1 MESEDSRQPGNLPSA
16 ALMRAAEM
24 IVSEVRRLA
33 VGRDTPLL
41 VALDGCSG
49 AGKSTLA
56 VLISAQLGAA
66 LVQGDDFYAPNP
78 WDATWEARG
87 PAARV
92 AEGINWRR
100 LRAEALEPLLA
111 GKPARWHAALAS
123 LVVEREPTAIVVLE
137 GLTSTRPE
145 LTDLIDVA
153 VLVDAPIGVQHRRL
167 EARWGKALAETPHV
181 RWHLAEE
188 YYFTQVRPA
197 STFDLVVTTDDGL
210 GQSDG

>member
-1 MESEDSRQPGNLPSA
+1 
-16 ALMRAAEM
+16 MRAAET
-24 IVSEVRRLA
+24 IVAEVGRLV

-56 VLISAQLGAA
+56 ELIAAQLGAA

-87 PAARV
+87 PAARA
-92 AEGINWRR
+92 AEGIDWRR

-111 GKPARWHAALAS
+111 GKAARWHAALAS
-123 LVVEREPTAIVVLE
+123 LVIEREPTAVVLE

-145 LTDLIDVA
+145 LTDLIDLA
-153 VLVDAPIGVQHRRL
+153 VLVDAPIGVQHQRL

-197 STFDLVVTTDDGL
+197 SSFDLVVTTDDGS
-210 GQSDG
+210 GQSNG